1 MPEHARGAAAEWRQG
16 WKVTFAAAMGMA
28 LASLAAYAPGVF
40 IAPLEAEFGWS
51 RAQISGGL
59 TLSSVISVFS
69 APFVGMAVDR
79 FGPRRIGVLGVFLY
93 CICFALF
100 TFTGPSIWSWLG
112 LWLPFA
118 LAGAAIKPTIWTAG
132 VSSMFTTSR
141 GLAISVMLCGT
152 ALGSSLTP
160 IVSNYLIDAYGWR
173 NAFVG
178 VAAFWGLLVIPPVL
192 LLFSSAKDKARSR
205 PTTHTVAAPVL
216 TGISVSEGLRSW
228 KFVRLAMAAFVTSLC
243 VVSFVGNLV
252 PILSF
257 GGLPRQHAANTAGL
271 VGLATVVG
279 RLSAGYLLDRVNGGV
294 VGAVSVSMAIISSVM
309 LLAFPGS
316 LAVATVAVLVLGLSL
331 GGELDAVAYLST
343 RHFGMRN
350 FGVLFGTISG
360 LLALSTGLGPFLV
373 SLTYDI
379 TRSYN
384 PVLVAYVPLS
394 VMAAL
399 LFVSLGKYP
408 VFEQP
413 AGHDLAGTRE
423 GEGR

>member
-1 MPEHARGAAAEWRQG
+1 
-16 WKVTFAAAMGMA
+16 MGMA

-59 TLSSVISVFS
+59 TLSSVISVIS

-79 FGPRRIGVLGVFLY
+79 FGPRRIGVLGVVLY
-93 CICFALF
+93 CICFAQF

-112 LWLPFA
+112 LWLLFA
-118 LAGAAIKPTIWTAG
+118 CAGAAIKPTIWTAG
-132 VSSMFTTSR
+132 VSSMFTASR

-173 NAFVG
+173 TAFVG
-178 VAAFWGLLVIPPVL
+178 VAAFWGLLVIPPVF
-192 LLFSSAKDKARSR
+192 LLFSSAKDKARAQPSNEM
-205 PTTHTVAAPVL
+205 VAAPVL
-216 TGISVSEGLRSW
+216 TGISVREGLRSW
-228 KFVRLAMAAFVTSLC
+228 KFVRLATAAFVTSLC
-243 VVSFVGNLV
+243 IVSFVGNLV
-252 PILSF
+252 PILSY
-257 GGLPRQHAANTAGL
+257 GGLTRQHAANTAGL
-271 VGLATVVG
+271 VGVATIVG
-279 RLSAGYLLDRVNGGV
+279 RLSAGFLLDRINGGLI
-294 VGAVSVSMAIISSVM
+294 GAVSVSMAIISSLL

-316 LAVATVAVLVLGLSL
+316 LTVAAIAVLILGLSL

-360 LLALSTGLGPFLV
+360 LLALATGLGPFLV

-379 TRSYN
+379 TRSYD
-384 PVLVAYVPLS
+384 PALIAYIPLS
-394 VMAAL
+394 VIAAL

-413 AGHDLAGTRE
+413 DEGTSP
-423 GEGR
+423 